1 MQYLPDALF
10 RVEYCEKSINVATY
24 GLRADQYGIDI

>member
-1 MQYLPDALF
+1 MQYPPDTLL
-10 RVEYCEKSINVATY
+10 RVEYCEKSINVVTY